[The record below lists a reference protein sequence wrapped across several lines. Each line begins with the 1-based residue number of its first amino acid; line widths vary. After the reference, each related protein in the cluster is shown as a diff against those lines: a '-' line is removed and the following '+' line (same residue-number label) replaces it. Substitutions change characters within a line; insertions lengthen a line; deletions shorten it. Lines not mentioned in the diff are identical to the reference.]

1 MVESKY
7 YCDICGEEI
16 LQKEDRTI
24 PTIYTEGRYGKTSR
38 CNFDLCDNCF
48 NNIFDYI
55 KKLGKEKS
63 GEE

>member
-24 PTIYTEGRYGKTSR
+24 PTIYVENRYGR

-55 KKLGKEKS
+55 KKFGKEKM
-63 GEE
+63 GEEK